1 MMQQF
6 LVGLGAVDKEITFTI
21 ALKGSGGDASYR
33 SAGQGGLTNATIT
46 VPESHIFKLYV
57 ATNSN
62 PSPSNYYQG
71 HDPSTQI
78 IPGGAAGGGQGGG
91 ASALVLTTSPK
102 YSGSDFFIMGV
113 GGGGGGSAVD
123 PEGLG
128 GPTMKT
134 GAGGDGGGG
143 NNPGGTGN
151 WFPGNP
157 DHGGPMNG
165 TGGTGGQFPG
175 SNGGQCGGP
184 NADYLARGG
193 GGGGGFTKGNG
204 GSTSFNEN
212 QDDPSFSNQGGGGGG
227 GGRINTGSIGGPI
240 GVELTVTLNSA
251 GTGSNA
257 NSPGSAVFTHPTK
270 TTTYSTPGLY
280 SVPVKSLVA

>member
-71 HDPSTQI
+71 HNPGTQN
-78 IPGGAAGGGQGGG
+78 PNGQTVGGQGGG
-91 ASALVLTTSPK
+91 ASALVLTSGPA

-113 GGGGGGSAVD
+113 GGGGGGSSVD
-123 PEGLG
+123 GEGLG
-128 GPTMKT
+128 GPNMVT
-134 GAGGDGGGG
+134 GSGGNGGGG
-143 NNPGGTGN
+143 NNPGSVGG
-151 WFPGNP
+151 WSPGNP
-157 DHGGPMNG
+157 ENAGPMNG
-165 TGGTGGQFPG
+165 AGGTGGQFPG
-175 SNGGQCGGP
+175 ANGGAVSGSES
-184 NADYLARGG
+184 LAQGG
-193 GGGGGFTKGNG
+193 GGGGGFTGGNG
-204 GSTSFNEN
+204 GSTNYNSN
-212 QDDPSFSNQGGGGGG
+212 QDDPSYSNQGGGGGG
-227 GGRINTGSIGGPI
+227 GGRINTGSIGSPI
-240 GVELTVTLNSA
+240 GVTLNVTLNSA
-251 GTGSNA
+251 GTGSNPD
-257 NSPGSAVFTHPTK
+257 SPGSAVFTHPTK